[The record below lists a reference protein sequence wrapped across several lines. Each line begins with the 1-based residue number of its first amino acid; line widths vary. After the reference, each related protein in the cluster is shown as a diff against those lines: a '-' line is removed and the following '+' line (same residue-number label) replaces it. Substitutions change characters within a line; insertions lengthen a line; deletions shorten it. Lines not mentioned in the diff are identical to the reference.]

1 MTPNLLFEALP
12 PPLHVA
18 LFFSAFYF
26 LAALITGIWK
36 WRAMLGADNGRAHAY
51 VDIAH
56 HAALHYGPFIL
67 LAGVLAS
74 FWPFGETFPAWIL
87 IEISGWTM
95 VLSLSRYI
103 SLGVRGAISNQLD
116 KPTASARIGLIFF
129 FFGSVLPGTSIAVGA
144 IIGLWVGLPGKP
156 F

>member
-1 MTPNLLFEALP
+1 MNNPLPDALYT
-12 PPLHVA
+12 A
-18 LFFSAFYF
+18 LFFSAIYF
-26 LAALITGIWK
+26 AAALLTGIWK
-36 WRAMLGADNGRAHAY
+36 WRAMLASSDGMAHSY

-74 FWPFGETFPAWIL
+74 FWPFAATLPAWVL
-87 IEISGWTM
+87 VAVMGGTM

-103 SLGVRGAISNQLD
+103 SLGMRGTITNQLH
-116 KPTASARIGLIFF
+116 KPTGSARIGLVFF
-129 FFGSVLPGTSIAVGA
+129 FFGSALPGLLIALGA
-144 IIGLWVGLPGKP
+144 LIALWAYLPSLP

>member
-1 MTPNLLFEALP
+1 MSYPALPEALYT
-12 PPLHVA
+12 A
-18 LFFSAFYF
+18 LFFSAVYF
-26 LAALITGIWK
+26 AAALLTGIWK
-36 WRAMLGADNGRAHAY
+36 WRAMLAAPDGMAHSY

-74 FWPFGETFPAWIL
+74 FWPFEASLPAWVL
-87 IEISGWTM
+87 IAAMGGTM

-103 SLGVRGAISNQLD
+103 SLGLRGTITNQLH
-116 KPTASARIGLIFF
+116 KPTGSARIGLAFF
-129 FFGSVLPGTSIAVGA
+129 FFGSALPGLLIALGA
-144 IIGLWVGLPGKP
+144 LMALWAKLPGLP